1 MYAQKPKKGKDVNQ
15 SQWIVSM
22 GEVRLIL
29 DTLVMIIFRVLLKVI
44 PAMEKILWTSSS
56 ANHYINTA
64 HLGPAGS
71 VMTHL

>member
-44 PAMEKILWTSSS
+44 PAMEKIL
-56 ANHYINTA
+56 
-64 HLGPAGS
+64 
-71 VMTHL
+71 